1 MLDIGKARYK
11 LISTKLSNM
20 ATLASKRQQALSLL
34 RSQGLLRPADLE
46 RKGLPPGYLLDFKRQ
61 GLAEMVARGMYAP
74 ANHKLTENHSYAV
87 VAKRVPHGVICLL
100 SALSFH
106 KLTTQNPSKVWLAVD
121 QKAWAPRLSYP
132 SIRLVRFSGEALTA
146 GVEEYLVEGVTLHV
160 YSVAKTIAD
169 LFKFRYKV
177 GLDVAMEALRDGLKG
192 RRTTRD
198 EIMRYARICRVAQVM
213 QPYLESEAFL

>member
-1 MLDIGKARYK
+1 
-11 LISTKLSNM
+11 
-20 ATLASKRQQALSLL
+20 
-34 RSQGLLRPADLE
+34 
-46 RKGLPPGYLLDFKRQ
+46 
-61 GLAEMVARGMYAP
+61 MVARGTYVP
-74 ANHKLTENHSYAV
+74 VDHNHTENHSYAV

-106 KLTTQNPSKVWLAVD
+106 QLTTQNPSKVWLAVD

-146 GVEEYLVEGVTLHV
+146 GVEEYPAEGVTLHV

-169 LFKFRYKV
+169 LFKFRYKI
-177 GLDVAMEALRDGLKG
+177 GLDIAMEALRDGLKA
-192 RRTTRD
+192 RQATRD
-198 EIMRYARICRVAQVM
+198 EIMRYARICRVAKVM

>member
-1 MLDIGKARYK
+1 MIVHD
-11 LISTKLSNM
+11 
-20 ATLASKRQQALSLL
+20 SKRQQALAFL
-34 RSQGLLRPADLE
+34 RSQGLLRPADLQ
-46 RKGLPPGYLLDFKRQ
+46 RKGLPPDYLLDFKRQ

-74 ANHKLTENHSYAV
+74 VGHELTENHSYAV

-106 KLTTQNPSKVWLAVD
+106 QLTTQNPSQVWLAVD

-132 SIRLVRFSGEALTA
+132 PIGLVRFSGEALTA
-146 GVEEYLVEGVTLHV
+146 GVEEHLVEGVTLHV
-160 YSVAKTIAD
+160 YSVAKTIVD

-177 GLDVAMEALRDGLKG
+177 GLDVAMEALRDGLKA
-192 RRTTRD
+192 RRATRD
-198 EIMRYARICRVAQVM
+198 EIMRYARICRVAKVM

>member
-1 MLDIGKARYK
+1 MNPVI
-11 LISTKLSNM
+11 T
-20 ATLASKRQQALSLL
+20 KRQQALTLL
-34 RSQGLLRPADLE
+34 RTEGLLRPADLQ
-46 RKGLPPGYLLDFKRQ
+46 RKGLPPDYLRDFKRQ
-61 GLAEMVARGMYAP
+61 NLAEMVARGIYVP
-74 ANHKLTENHSYAV
+74 VDHNHTENHSYAV
-87 VAKRVPHGVICLL
+87 VAKRVPRGVICLL

-106 KLTTQNPSKVWLAVD
+106 QLTTQNPSKVWLAVD

-146 GVEEYLVEGVTLHV
+146 GVEEHPVEGVTLHV

-177 GLDVAMEALRDGLKG
+177 GLDVAMEALRDGLKA
-192 RRTTRD
+192 RRATRD
-198 EIMRYARICRVAQVM
+198 EIMRYARICRVAKVM

>member
-1 MLDIGKARYK
+1 MTAP
-11 LISTKLSNM
+11 
-20 ATLASKRQQALSLL
+20 ASKRQQALALL
-34 RSQGLLRPADLE
+34 RSQGMLRPADLQ
-46 RKGLPPGYLLDFKRQ
+46 RKGLPPDYLLDFKHR
-61 GLAEMVARGMYAP
+61 GLAETVARGTYVP
-74 ANHKLTENHSYAV
+74 VDHELTENHSYAV

-106 KLTTQNPSKVWLAVD
+106 QLTTQNPSKVWLAVD

-146 GVEEYLVEGVTLHV
+146 GVEEHPVEGVTLHV

-177 GLDVAMEALRDGLKG
+177 GLDVAMEALRDGLKA
-192 RRTTRD
+192 RRATRD
-198 EIMRYARICRVAQVM
+198 EIMRYARICRVAKVM

>member
-1 MLDIGKARYK
+1 MNPVI
-11 LISTKLSNM
+11 T
-20 ATLASKRQQALSLL
+20 KRQQALTLL
-34 RSQGLLRPADLE
+34 RTEGLLRPADLQ
-46 RKGLPPGYLLDFKRQ
+46 RKGLPPDYLRDFKRQ
-61 GLAEMVARGMYAP
+61 NLAEMVARGTYVP
-74 ANHKLTENHSYAV
+74 VDHNHTENHSYAV

-106 KLTTQNPSKVWLAVD
+106 QLTTQNPSKVWLAVD

-146 GVEEYLVEGVTLHV
+146 GVEEHPVEGVTLHV

-177 GLDVAMEALRDGLKG
+177 GLDVAMEALRDGLKA
-192 RRTTRD
+192 RRATRD
-198 EIMRYARICRVAQVM
+198 EIMRYARICRVAKVM

>member
-1 MLDIGKARYK
+1 MNPVI
-11 LISTKLSNM
+11 T
-20 ATLASKRQQALSLL
+20 KRQQALTLL
-34 RSQGLLRPADLE
+34 RTEGLLRPADLQ
-46 RKGLPPGYLLDFKRQ
+46 RKGLPPDYLRDFKRQ
-61 GLAEMVARGMYAP
+61 NLAEMVARGTYVP
-74 ANHKLTENHSYAV
+74 VDHNHTENHSYAV

-106 KLTTQNPSKVWLAVD
+106 QLTTQNPSKVWLAVD

-146 GVEEYLVEGVTLHV
+146 GVEEHPAEGVTLHV

-169 LFKFRYKV
+169 LFKFRYKI
-177 GLDVAMEALRDGLKG
+177 GLDIAMEALRDGLKA
-192 RRTTRD
+192 RQATRD
-198 EIMRYARICRVAQVM
+198 EIMRYARICRVAKVM

>member
-1 MLDIGKARYK
+1 MNPVI
-11 LISTKLSNM
+11 T
-20 ATLASKRQQALSLL
+20 KRQQALTLL
-34 RSQGLLRPADLE
+34 RTEGLLRPADLQ
-46 RKGLPPGYLLDFKRQ
+46 RKGLPPDYLRDFKRQ
-61 GLAEMVARGMYAP
+61 NLAEMVARGTYVP
-74 ANHKLTENHSYAV
+74 VDHNHTENHSYAV

-106 KLTTQNPSKVWLAVD
+106 RLTTQNPSQVWLAVD
-121 QKAWAPRLSYP
+121 QKAWAPRLAYP
-132 SIRLVRFSGEALTA
+132 PIRLVRFSGEALTA
-146 GVEEYLVEGVTLHV
+146 GVEEHPVEGVKLRV

-177 GLDVAMEALRDGLKG
+177 GLDVAMEALRDGLKA

-198 EIMRYARICRVAQVM
+198 EIMRYARICRVAKVM

>member
-1 MLDIGKARYK
+1 MNPVM
-11 LISTKLSNM
+11 T
-20 ATLASKRQQALSLL
+20 KRQQALTLL
-34 RSQGLLRPADLE
+34 RTEGLLRPADLQ
-46 RKGLPPGYLLDFKRQ
+46 RKGLPPDYLRDFKRQ
-61 GLAEMVARGMYAP
+61 NLAEMVARGTYVP
-74 ANHKLTENHSYAV
+74 VDHNHTENHSYAV

-106 KLTTQNPSKVWLAVD
+106 QLTTQNPSKVWLAVD

-146 GVEEYLVEGVTLHV
+146 GVEEHPAEGVTLHV

-169 LFKFRYKV
+169 LFKFRYKI
-177 GLDVAMEALRDGLKG
+177 GLDVAMEALRDGLKA
-192 RRTTRD
+192 RQATRD
-198 EIMRYARICRVAQVM
+198 EIMRYARICRVAKVM